1 MVIWR
6 LQEQMGLTALHR
18 RLIGV
23 FIHQVLKINTNTIK
37 SLCCNLKKKKA
48 RLALIYLATQPET
61 WVPFIIIILQ
71 YSISYILYTLLTY
84 TDYKPRSLASSTRII
99 STSKCLGERLMTL
112 WTVRSSV
119 LHASLWNTMTMLVL
133 GRSSEYTLV
142 LQLTE

>member
-1 MVIWR
+1 
-6 LQEQMGLTALHR
+6 MGLTALHR

-61 WVPFIIIILQ
+61 WIPFIIIILQ
-71 YSISYILYTLLTY
+71 YSITYILYTLLTY

-112 WTVRSSV
+112 
-119 LHASLWNTMTMLVL
+119 
-133 GRSSEYTLV
+133 
-142 LQLTE
+142 

>member
-61 WVPFIIIILQ
+61 WIPFIIIILQ
-71 YSISYILYTLLTY
+71 YSITYILYVYFVNVHRLQT
-84 TDYKPRSLASSTRII
+84 SLAGII
-99 STSKCLGERLMTL
+99 
-112 WTVRSSV
+112 
-119 LHASLWNTMTMLVL
+119 N
-133 GRSSEYTLV
+133 
-142 LQLTE
+142 